1 MSSLDARLMPFGNH
15 KGERVDDVDS
25 SYLRWALEEA
35 DLTRWEGLA
44 SYINEVL
51 RRRGDFT

>member
-1 MSSLDARLMPFGNH
+1 MSSLDARLMPFGKY

-25 SYLRWALEEA
+25 NYLLWAFEEC
-35 DLTRWEGLA
+35 DLSRWEGLG

-51 RRRGDFT
+51 RRRGAFE